1 MAVGAKVIVVVR
13 SIMSL
18 IGVTGTMVTEE
29 DVTVLAVVDF
39 IVVVP
44 ETVVLGGVSVGVAE
58 VVADVVLSLIHI

>member
-1 MAVGAKVIVVVR
+1 VAVGAKVIVVVR

-58 VVADVVLSLIHI
+58 VVADVVV